1 MKKSNLIWGLILI
14 ILGVVFGLNALNI
27 TNINIF
33 FNGWWTLFLII
44 PGLVGLL
51 DDNNKKGNLI
61 LLLVGILLLLSVRGI
76 IDFSIVGRLIVPI
89 ILVLLGLLIIFKK
102 EDKDYIVNDNVD
114 YKDEIAVTFSNQNI
128 TIDEEITDKKASA
141 VFGKLT
147 LDLTKAK
154 IKKDTTI
161 KLEAVFGSVTLI
173 LPEGLDVKTKM
184 TPIFGGVDNNYKNSG
199 TKTVNIV
206 ADAIFG
212 GVTIK

>member
-51 DDNNKKGNLI
+51 DDKNKKGNLI